1 MERYNQKITLAPQ
14 NVVQAYYAE
23 NLSRNNVDTV
33 NPLTRVLPVVATYD
47 TYSAGGV
54 INLHRDKNPWD
65 EKMAGG
71 VFGWYGGEYDYLTG
85 LSVLSQPEQSD
96 ITRNGSNYQFE
107 GVGLDKQYN
116 RLGGFQSE
124 MEDFEIKNMEDLIK
138 FGVWPSAGKGLGL
151 VGLGETV
158 APANTTTAMKMRG
171 STEWQY
177 HARPVTTDPLPVV
190 NLGSIPYTRT
200 VNRKQS
206 AGNVM
211 IR

>member
-1 MERYNQKITLAPQ
+1 MKKSITLAPS

-47 TYSAGGV
+47 TYSAGGA

-85 LSVLSQPEQSD
+85 LSVLSQPEQSLV
-96 ITRNGSNYQFE
+96 TSNGSNYEFE

-116 RLGGFQSE
+116 KLGGFQSE
-124 MEDFEIKNMEDLIK
+124 MEDFEIQNMDDLIK
-138 FGVWPSAGKGLGL
+138 FGVWPSAGKGIGL
-151 VGLGETV
+151 VGIGEAV

-171 STEWQY
+171 STEWQH
-177 HARPVTTDPLPVV
+177 HARLVNVDPLPVV
-190 NLGSIPYTRT
+190 DLGSIQYVRT
-200 VNRKQS
+200 ANRRQAS
-206 AGNVM
+206 GNVM